1 MDIAGPSTQKMPYIS
16 TAHRIKELKQQ
27 PTVCDIFIFVFLILF
42 IERLCRMSVKCGPVN
57 SFAYPLFLT
66 QCLGCD
72 PDFLWLHSYDL
83 FVFLLLPFCL

>member
-83 FVFLLLPFCL
+83 FVSLLLPFCL